1 MNSSYPALAEKKAV
15 ELRTMLKAVVMTMLA
30 GALFIVLLLM
40 IWFLKSPIGAP
51 VSNSL
56 SALFATDSV
65 QAWWY
70 ITRAS
75 GLTAYFL
82 LWLSMA
88 WGLALA
94 TKILQPVL
102 EHLFTFDFHEYLSLL
117 GLGFVGLHMLVL
129 LFDKFLPFN
138 LIQLL
143 IPFTG
148 TYRPLWVGLGIIGF
162 YLFLLVTVTFY
173 IRQRIGQKAFRAIH
187 VFSLLGYLGV
197 TLHGLFA
204 GTDSAL
210 AVTKILYGGSFLV
223 ILFLTV
229 FWFVMN
235 ETDRSKPVPAPVP
248 VTPVKKTAQRTT
260 SAYSGSY
267 QSVKRNPPANS
278 NSERVRGNRSTR
290 RK

>member
-1 MNSSYPALAEKKAV
+1 MNSTYPALAEKKAA
-15 ELRTMLKAVVMTMLA
+15 ELRTMLKAVFMIMLA
-30 GALFIVLLLM
+30 GVLFVILLLM
-40 IWFLKSPIGAP
+40 IWFLNSSLGAP
-51 VSNSL
+51 VSKSL
-56 SALFATDSV
+56 AALFATDSV

-117 GLGFVGLHMLVL
+117 GLGFVGLHVIVL

-173 IRQRIGQKAFRAIH
+173 IRQRIGQKLFRAIH

-223 ILFLTV
+223 IVFLTV
-229 FWFVMN
+229 FWFVMR
-235 ETDRSKPVPAPVP
+235 EADSPKPVPAPVP
-248 VTPVKKTAQRTT
+248 VKKLGHRTT
-260 SAYSGSY
+260 PAYSGSY
-267 QSVKRNPPANS
+267 QSIKRNNPSSS
-278 NSERVRGNRSTR
+278 NSGRGSAAHR
-290 RK
+290 R